1 MKHFL
6 NINEMSTEDL
16 TGILKHAHKMKTARL
31 DLPKGTYDE
40 GQPLS
45 QHIVALV
52 FEKPSTRTRTSFDV
66 GVRQL
71 GGQPMLLSGTEMHL
85 GQGETISDT
94 ARVLSRY
101 VDLIMLRTF
110 ETQTLYEMAKHSTV
124 PVINGLTNESH
135 PCQIMADIMTFEEKR
150 GSIKGKKVV
159 WFGDSNN
166 VFNSFLQAAEKFN
179 FSLIFSGPKELDP
192 PKNLIKNAKNLKID
206 FKIDRDPISA
216 IKDADLVATDTWV
229 SMHDNPEE
237 KQNRHNQLK
246 AFQVNEE
253 LMSKANHEVLFMHC
267 LPAHRNEEA
276 TSGVLDGKNS
286 VIFDEAENR
295 LHVQKAIMRWC
306 LSK

>member
-1 MKHFL
+1 
-6 NINEMSTEDL
+6 
-16 TGILKHAHKMKTARL
+16 MKTARL
-31 DLPKGTYDE
+31 ELPKGTYDE

-110 ETQTLYEMAKHSTV
+110 ESQTLYEMAKHSTV

-253 LMSKANHEVLFMHC
+253 LMSQANHEALFMHC

-276 TSGVLDGKNS
+276 TSGGLDGQNS

>member
-16 TGILKHAHKMKTARL
+16 TGILKHAQKMKTDRL

-85 GQGETISDT
+85 GKGETIPDT

-110 ETQTLYEMAKHSTV
+110 ESQTLYEMAKHSTV

-206 FKIDRDPISA
+206 FKIDRDPTSA

-253 LMSKANHEVLFMHC
+253 LMSKANHEALFMHC

>member
-16 TGILKHAHKMKTARL
+16 TGILKHAQKMKTDRL

-85 GQGETISDT
+85 GKGETISDT

-110 ETQTLYEMAKHSTV
+110 ESQTLYEMAKHSTV

-179 FSLIFSGPKELDP
+179 FSLIFSGPKELGP

-253 LMSKANHEVLFMHC
+253 LMSKANHEALFMHC

>member
-16 TGILKHAHKMKTARL
+16 TGILKHAQKMKTDRL

-40 GQPLS
+40 GRPLS

-85 GQGETISDT
+85 GKGETISDT

-110 ETQTLYEMAKHSTV
+110 ESQTLYEMAKHSTV

-179 FSLIFSGPKELDP
+179 FSLVFSGPKELDP

-253 LMSKANHEVLFMHC
+253 LMSKANHEALFMHC

>member
-1 MKHFL
+1 
-6 NINEMSTEDL
+6 
-16 TGILKHAHKMKTARL
+16 
-31 DLPKGTYDE
+31 
-40 GQPLS
+40 
-45 QHIVALV
+45 
-52 FEKPSTRTRTSFDV
+52 
-66 GVRQL
+66 
-71 GGQPMLLSGTEMHL
+71 MLLSGTEMQL

-110 ETQTLYEMAKHSTV
+110 ESQTLYEMAKYSTV

-159 WFGDSNN
+159 WFGDGNN

-179 FSLIFSGPKELDP
+179 FSLVFSGPKELDP
-192 PKNLIKNAKNLKID
+192 SKNLTENTKNLGIN
-206 FKIDRDPISA
+206 FKIDRDPMSA
-216 IKDADLVATDTWV
+216 IKDADLIATDTWV
-229 SMHDNPEE
+229 SMHDNPEI
-237 KQNRHNQLK
+237 KQERHKLLK
-246 AFQVNEE
+246 PFQVNEE
-253 LMSKANHEVLFMHC
+253 LMSRASKDALFMHC

-276 TSGVLDGKNS
+276 TSSVMDGKNS

>member
-16 TGILKHAHKMKTARL
+16 TGILKHAQKMKTARL

-110 ETQTLYEMAKHSTV
+110 ESQALYEMAKHSTV

-253 LMSKANHEVLFMHC
+253 LMSKANHEALFMHC

-276 TSGVLDGKNS
+276 TSGVLDGENS

>member
-16 TGILKHAHKMKTARL
+16 TGILKHAQKMKTDRL

-40 GQPLS
+40 GRPLS

-85 GQGETISDT
+85 GKGETISDT

-110 ETQTLYEMAKHSTV
+110 ESQTLYELAKHSTV

-135 PCQIMADIMTFEEKR
+135 PCQIMADIMTFEEKK

-253 LMSKANHEVLFMHC
+253 LMSKANHEALFMHC

>member
-16 TGILKHAHKMKTARL
+16 TGILKHAQKMKTARL

-85 GQGETISDT
+85 GKGETISDT

-110 ETQTLYEMAKHSTV
+110 ESQTLYEMAKHSTV

-253 LMSKANHEVLFMHC
+253 LMSKANHEALFMHC

>member
-16 TGILKHAHKMKTARL
+16 TGILKHAQKMKTERL
-31 DLPKGTYDE
+31 GLPKGTYDE

-110 ETQTLYEMAKHSTV
+110 ESQTLYEMAKHSTV

-166 VFNSFLQAAEKFN
+166 VFNSFLQAAKKFN

-192 PKNLIKNAKNLKID
+192 PKNLIKNAKNLKTD

-253 LMSKANHEVLFMHC
+253 LMSQANHEALFMHC

>member
-16 TGILKHAHKMKTARL
+16 TGILKQAQKMKTDRL

-85 GQGETISDT
+85 GKGETISDT

-110 ETQTLYEMAKHSTV
+110 ESQTLYEMAKHSTV

-192 PKNLIKNAKNLKID
+192 PKNLIKNAKNLGID

-253 LMSKANHEVLFMHC
+253 LMSKANHEALFMHC

>member
-16 TGILKHAHKMKTARL
+16 IGILKHARKMKAERL

-85 GQGETISDT
+85 GKGETISDT

-110 ETQTLYEMAKHSTV
+110 ESQTLYEMAKHSTV

-135 PCQIMADIMTFEEKR
+135 PCQIMADIMTFEEKK

-253 LMSKANHEVLFMHC
+253 LMSKANHEALFMHC
-267 LPAHRNEEA
+267 LPAQRNEEA

>member
-1 MKHFL
+1 
-6 NINEMSTEDL
+6 
-16 TGILKHAHKMKTARL
+16 MKTDRL

-40 GQPLS
+40 GRPLS

-71 GGQPMLLSGTEMHL
+71 GGQPMLLSGAEMQL

-94 ARVLSRY
+94 AGVLSRY

-110 ETQTLYEMAKHSTV
+110 ESQTLYEMAKHSTV

-253 LMSKANHEVLFMHC
+253 LMAQANHEALFMHC

>member
-16 TGILKHAHKMKTARL
+16 TGILKHAQKMKTDRL

-40 GQPLS
+40 GRPLS

-85 GQGETISDT
+85 GKGETISDT

-110 ETQTLYEMAKHSTV
+110 ESQTLYEMAKHSTV

-216 IKDADLVATDTWV
+216 IKNADLVATDTWV

-253 LMSKANHEVLFMHC
+253 LMSKANHEALFMHC

>member
-1 MKHFL
+1 
-6 NINEMSTEDL
+6 MSIQDL
-16 TGILKHAHKMKTARL
+16 TGILEQAKLMKKARIG
-31 DLPKGTYDE
+31 LPKGAYDE
-40 GQPLS
+40 DQPLS

-71 GGQPMLLSGTEMHL
+71 GGQPMLLSGAEMHL
-85 GQGETISDT
+85 GRGETISDT

-110 ETQTLYEMAKHSTV
+110 ESETLYEMAKYSTV
-124 PVINGLTNESH
+124 PVVNGLTNESH

-150 GSIKGKKVV
+150 GSITGKKVV
-159 WFGDSNN
+159 WFGDGNN

-179 FSLIFSGPKELDP
+179 FSLVFSGPKELDP
-192 PKNLIKNAKNLKID
+192 SKNLIQNAKRLGTD
-206 FKIDRDPISA
+206 FKIDRDPTSA
-216 IKDADLVATDTWV
+216 IKDADLIATDTWV
-229 SMHDNPEE
+229 SMHDNPEV
-237 KQNRHNQLK
+237 KQERHNLLK
-246 AFQVNEE
+246 PFQVNEE
-253 LMSKANHEVLFMHC
+253 LMSKASKDALFMHC

-276 TSGVLDGKNS
+276 TSGVMDGKNS

>member
-16 TGILKHAHKMKTARL
+16 TGILKHAQKMKTDRL

-40 GQPLS
+40 GLPLS

-85 GQGETISDT
+85 GKGETISDT

-110 ETQTLYEMAKHSTV
+110 ESQTLYEMAKHSTV

-253 LMSKANHEVLFMHC
+253 LMSKANHEALFMHC

>member
-16 TGILKHAHKMKTARL
+16 TGILKHAQKMKTDRL

-40 GQPLS
+40 GRPLS

-85 GQGETISDT
+85 GKGETISDT

-110 ETQTLYEMAKHSTV
+110 ESQTLYEMAKHSTV

-253 LMSKANHEVLFMHC
+253 LMSKANHEALFMHC

-276 TSGVLDGKNS
+276 TSGVLDGKSS

>member
-16 TGILKHAHKMKTARL
+16 TGILKHAQKMKTDRL

-40 GQPLS
+40 GRPLS

-85 GQGETISDT
+85 GKGETISDT

-110 ETQTLYEMAKHSTV
+110 ESQTLYEMAKHSTV

-135 PCQIMADIMTFEEKR
+135 PCQIMADIMTFEEKK

-206 FKIDRDPISA
+206 LKIDRDPISA

-253 LMSKANHEVLFMHC
+253 LMSKANHEALFMHC

>member
-6 NINEMSTEDL
+6 NINEISIRDL
-16 TGILKHAHKMKTARL
+16 KGILEQAKKMKGARIGL
-31 DLPKGTYDE
+31 AKGTYDE
-40 GQPLS
+40 GKPLS

-71 GGQPMLLSGTEMHL
+71 GGQPMLLSGAEMHL

-94 ARVLSRY
+94 AQVLSRY
-101 VDLIMLRTF
+101 VDLIMLRTN
-110 ETQTLYEMAKHSTV
+110 ESKALYEMAKYSTV
-124 PVINGLTNESH
+124 PVINGLTNDSH

-150 GSIKGKKVV
+150 GTIEGKKVV
-159 WFGDSNN
+159 WFGDGNN
-166 VFNSFLQAAEKFN
+166 VFNSFFHAAGKFN

-192 PKNLIKNAKNLKID
+192 PSNLIKKANSLGFD
-206 FKIDRDPISA
+206 FKIERDPISA
-216 IKDADLVATDTWV
+216 IKGADLIATDTWV
-229 SMHDNPEE
+229 SMHDSPEV
-237 KQNRHNQLK
+237 KQVRHNQLK

-253 LMSKANHEVLFMHC
+253 LMSNAKKDALFMHC

-276 TSGVLDGKNS
+276 TSAVMDGQNS

>member
-16 TGILKHAHKMKTARL
+16 TGILKHAQKMKTDRL

-85 GQGETISDT
+85 GKGETISDT

-110 ETQTLYEMAKHSTV
+110 ESQTLYEMAKHSTL

-253 LMSKANHEVLFMHC
+253 LMSKANHEALFMHC

>member
-16 TGILKHAHKMKTARL
+16 TGILKHAQKMKTDRL

-85 GQGETISDT
+85 GKGETISDT

-110 ETQTLYEMAKHSTV
+110 ESQTLYEMAKHSTV

-135 PCQIMADIMTFEEKR
+135 PCQIMADIMTFEEKK

-216 IKDADLVATDTWV
+216 IKDANLVATDTWV

-253 LMSKANHEVLFMHC
+253 LMSKANHEALFMHC

>member
-1 MKHFL
+1 MKNFL
-6 NINEMSTEDL
+6 NISDISIQDL
-16 TGILKHAHKMKTARL
+16 TGILEQAQMMKNARIG
-31 DLPKGTYDE
+31 LPKGARDE
-40 GQPLS
+40 GQPLR
-45 QHIVALV
+45 QHIVALL

-71 GGQPMLLSGTEMHL
+71 GGQPMLLSGAEMHL
-85 GQGETISDT
+85 GHGETISDT
-94 ARVLSRY
+94 AQVLSRY

-110 ETQTLYEMAKHSTV
+110 ESQTLYEMAKYSKV
-124 PVINGLTNESH
+124 PVVNGLTNESH

-159 WFGDSNN
+159 WFGDGNN

-179 FSLIFSGPKELDP
+179 FSLIFSGPTELDP
-192 PKNLIKNAKNLKID
+192 SKNLIQNAKRLGTD
-206 FKIDRDPISA
+206 FKIDRNPTSA
-216 IKDADLVATDTWV
+216 IKDADLIATDTWV
-229 SMHDNPEE
+229 SMHDNPEV
-237 KQNRHNQLK
+237 KQERHNLLK
-246 AFQVNEE
+246 PFQVNEE
-253 LMSKANHEVLFMHC
+253 LMSKASKDALFMHC

-276 TSGVLDGKNS
+276 TSGVMDGKNS

>member
-16 TGILKHAHKMKTARL
+16 TGILKHAQKMKTDRL

-85 GQGETISDT
+85 GKGESISDT

-110 ETQTLYEMAKHSTV
+110 ESQTLYEMAKHSTV

-253 LMSKANHEVLFMHC
+253 LMSKANHEALFMHC

>member
-16 TGILKHAHKMKTARL
+16 TGILKHAQKMKTDRL

-40 GQPLS
+40 GRPLS

-85 GQGETISDT
+85 GKGETISDT

-110 ETQTLYEMAKHSTV
+110 ESQTLYEMAKHSTV

-253 LMSKANHEVLFMHC
+253 LMSKANHEALFMHC

>member
-16 TGILKHAHKMKTARL
+16 TGILKQAQKMKTDRL

-85 GQGETISDT
+85 GKGETISDT

-110 ETQTLYEMAKHSTV
+110 ESQTLYEMAKHSTV

-192 PKNLIKNAKNLKID
+192 PKNLIKNAKNLNID

-253 LMSKANHEVLFMHC
+253 LMSKANHEALFMHC

>member
-16 TGILKHAHKMKTARL
+16 TGILKHAQKMKTDRL

-40 GQPLS
+40 GRPLS

-85 GQGETISDT
+85 GKGETISDT

-110 ETQTLYEMAKHSTV
+110 ESQTLYEMAKHSTV

-135 PCQIMADIMTFEEKR
+135 PCQIMADIMTFEEKK

-253 LMSKANHEVLFMHC
+253 LMSKANHEALFMHC

>member
-1 MKHFL
+1 MKNFL
-6 NINEMSTEDL
+6 NISEMSTQDL
-16 TGILKHAHKMKTARL
+16 KGILEQAKIMKNARIG
-31 DLPKGTYDE
+31 LPKGACDE
-40 GQPLS
+40 GRPLS

-71 GGQPMLLSGTEMHL
+71 GGQTILLSGSEMQL

-110 ETQTLYEMAKHSTV
+110 ESQTLHEMAKYSTV

-159 WFGDSNN
+159 WFGDGNN
-166 VFNSFLQAAEKFN
+166 VFNSFLHAAEKFD

-192 PKNLIKNAKNLKID
+192 SKNLTQNTKNLGVD

-216 IKDADLVATDTWV
+216 IKDADLIATDTWV
-229 SMHDNPEE
+229 SMHDNPEIKRE
-237 KQNRHNQLK
+237 RHNLLK
-246 AFQVNEE
+246 PFQVNEE
-253 LMSKANHEVLFMHC
+253 LMSRANKDALFMHC

-276 TSGVLDGKNS
+276 TSSVMDGKSS

>member
-1 MKHFL
+1 MKNFL
-6 NINEMSTEDL
+6 NISDTSIQDL
-16 TGILKHAHKMKTARL
+16 KGILEQAKTMKTARIG
-31 DLPKGTYDE
+31 LPKGACDE
-40 GQPLS
+40 GRPLS

-71 GGQPMLLSGTEMHL
+71 GGQPILLSGTEMQL

-110 ETQTLYEMAKHSTV
+110 ESQTLYEMAKYSTV

-159 WFGDSNN
+159 WFGDGNN
-166 VFNSFLQAAEKFN
+166 VFNSFLQAAEKFD

-192 PKNLIKNAKNLKID
+192 SKNLIQNTKNLGVD

-216 IKDADLVATDTWV
+216 IKDADLIATDTWV
-229 SMHDNPEE
+229 SMHDNPEIKRE
-237 KQNRHNQLK
+237 RHNLLK
-246 AFQVNEE
+246 PFQVNEE
-253 LMSKANHEVLFMHC
+253 LMSRANKDALFMHC

-276 TSGVLDGKNS
+276 TSSVMDGESS

>member
-1 MKHFL
+1 
-6 NINEMSTEDL
+6 MSIQDL
-16 TGILKHAHKMKTARL
+16 TGILEQAKLMKNARIG
-31 DLPKGTYDE
+31 LPKGAYDE

-71 GGQPMLLSGTEMHL
+71 GGQPMLLSGAEMHL
-85 GQGETISDT
+85 GRGETISDT
-94 ARVLSRY
+94 ALVLSRY

-110 ETQTLYEMAKHSTV
+110 ESQTLYEMAKYSTV
-124 PVINGLTNESH
+124 PVVNGLTNESH

-150 GSIKGKKVV
+150 EPITGKKVV
-159 WFGDSNN
+159 WFGDGNN

-179 FSLIFSGPKELDP
+179 FSLVFSGPKELDP
-192 PKNLIKNAKNLKID
+192 SKNLIQNAKSLGTD
-206 FKIDRDPISA
+206 FKIDRDPTSA
-216 IKDADLVATDTWV
+216 IKDADLIATDTWV
-229 SMHDNPEE
+229 SMHDNPEV
-237 KQNRHNQLK
+237 KQERHNLLK
-246 AFQVNEE
+246 PYQVNEE
-253 LMSKANHEVLFMHC
+253 LMSKASKDALFMHC

-276 TSGVLDGKNS
+276 TSGVMDGKNS

>member
-16 TGILKHAHKMKTARL
+16 TGILKHAQKMKTARL

-85 GQGETISDT
+85 GKGETISDT

-110 ETQTLYEMAKHSTV
+110 ESQTLYEMAKHSTV

-253 LMSKANHEVLFMHC
+253 LMSKANHEAIFMHC

>member
-16 TGILKHAHKMKTARL
+16 TGILKHAQKMKTDRL

-40 GQPLS
+40 GRPLS

-85 GQGETISDT
+85 GKGETISDT

-110 ETQTLYEMAKHSTV
+110 ESQTLYEMAKHSTV

-192 PKNLIKNAKNLKID
+192 PKNLIKKAKNLKID
-206 FKIDRDPISA
+206 FKIDRNPISA

-253 LMSKANHEVLFMHC
+253 LMSKANHEALFMHC

>member
-6 NINEMSTEDL
+6 NINEMSTEDV
-16 TGILKHAHKMKTARL
+16 TGILKHAQKMKTDRL

-40 GQPLS
+40 GRPLS

-85 GQGETISDT
+85 GKGETISDT

-110 ETQTLYEMAKHSTV
+110 ESQTLYEMAKHSTV

-253 LMSKANHEVLFMHC
+253 LMSKANHEALFMHC

>member
-16 TGILKHAHKMKTARL
+16 TGILKHAQKMKTDRL

-40 GQPLS
+40 GRPLS

-85 GQGETISDT
+85 GKGETISDT

-110 ETQTLYEMAKHSTV
+110 ESQTLYDMAKHSTV

-135 PCQIMADIMTFEEKR
+135 PCQIMADIMTFEEKK

-253 LMSKANHEVLFMHC
+253 LMSKANHEALFMHC

>member
-16 TGILKHAHKMKTARL
+16 TGILKHAQKMKTDRL

-85 GQGETISDT
+85 SKGETISDT

-110 ETQTLYEMAKHSTV
+110 ESQTLYEMAKHSTV

-253 LMSKANHEVLFMHC
+253 LMSKANHEALFMHC

>member
-16 TGILKHAHKMKTARL
+16 TGILKHAQKMKTDRL

-40 GQPLS
+40 GRPLS

-110 ETQTLYEMAKHSTV
+110 ESQTLYEMAKHSTV

-253 LMSKANHEVLFMHC
+253 LMSKANHEALFMHC